1 MFSKRVISASFD
13 SWASTPGKKPLE
25 YHSVIEVERA
35 NSHFS
40 SLIEPWDGVKI
51 PNLCLFDIYGKSGL
65 RIDTVATRDQTV
77 HWKKTLTQEEIDWIR
92 NERAL
97 CTFDFDYWQTRYAFI
112 KDADD
117 RVMRMTPW
125 VSQDIFLDICAEMQE
140 LGIAILLII
149 LKARQLG
156 LSREISLIILHDIV
170 FQAHVNSFVASCEES
185 KTNLLFDMYDFVLER
200 LPFWMRPNENHRR
213 ENKFLEFGNH
223 SAITLQ
229 HGQQATG
236 IARGTTPTRAHIS
249 ELAEFDQGR
258 VSDLIDSSLLKAMH
272 NAPTNFLALEGTAK
286 GINNWWNDKWNS
298 SKAGWPKGRSRLR
311 PLFLPWFVG
320 ALQPDAGWVR
330 AHPVP
335 DGYAETMLPW
345 AANHAKMA
353 KAYVEKT
360 DYLRKRLGANWQMPL
375 EQIWFYE
382 CDREEAINENR
393 LNKFLQETPASD
405 DEAFQ
410 STNIS
415 VFSTETIT
423 YYRDNAAAQLP
434 VAIYGLIGPPEI
446 VNPRLQPDMLARDPD
461 KPNLVVNAA
470 NSTGYPIQFDLVPL
484 KPVALDD
491 GMDKIYIYEMPCAGE
506 TYGFGMDTADGIGK
520 DRTCIEGL
528 RKYGV
533 NGPNRQVV
541 EYTSDRCSALDTWP
555 FLLAIGTLFSVPDE
569 RGYVQ
574 QPRMAIECKGQ
585 GDLPQNIIR
594 MMGWSNFHPWNDKQ
608 LDARQPKLSQYTKI
622 GVYTA
627 SGWFR
632 DGMISLL
639 VKMLR
644 DGDIEICSSWFVHEM
659 QSLEG
664 EESVQSLRAGYG
676 GHDDRIMSLGFI
688 LVSLLKWDSEFY
700 RSAKIAAYSGKT
712 PVGMPSRPKQYASWA
727 YNWQERSDQG
737 IYVPNAPHGIGGVQ
751 S

>member
-1 MFSKRVISASFD
+1 M
-13 SWASTPGKKPLE
+13 
-25 YHSVIEVERA
+25 
-35 NSHFS
+35 
-40 SLIEPWDGVKI
+40 
-51 PNLCLFDIYGKSGL
+51 
-65 RIDTVATRDQTV
+65 
-77 HWKKTLTQEEIDWIR
+77 
-92 NERAL
+92 
-97 CTFDFDYWQTRYAFI
+97 
-112 KDADD
+112 
-117 RVMRMTPW
+117 
-125 VSQDIFLDICAEMQE
+125 
-140 LGIAILLII
+140 IL

-156 LSREISLIILHDIV
+156 LSREISLIILHDII
-170 FQAHVNSFVASCEES
+170 FNPHVNSFVASCEES

-200 LPFWMRPNENHRR
+200 LPFWMRPAETHRR

-249 ELAEFDQGR
+249 ELAEFDEGR

-286 GINNWWNDKWNS
+286 GMNNWWNNKWTS
-298 SKAGWPKGRSRLR
+298 AKAGWPKGRSRLR

-320 ALQPDAGWVR
+320 ALYPDEGWMR

-335 DGYAETMLPW
+335 PDYSTSMLPW
-345 AANHAKMA
+345 ASNHAKMA
-353 KAYVEKT
+353 KAYVDKT
-360 DYLRKRLGANWQMPL
+360 DYLLSRLGSNWQMPI
-375 EQIWFYE
+375 EQIWYYE
-382 CDREEAINENR
+382 CEREEAINENR
-393 LNKFLQETPASD
+393 LNKFLQEMPAND

-423 YYRDNAAAQLP
+423 YYRDNAQAQAP
-434 VAIYGLIGPPEI
+434 VGVYGLVGPPEI
-446 VNPRLQPDMLARDPD
+446 VNPRLQPDELSRDP
-461 KPNLVVNAA
+461 NLPSLIVNAA
-470 NSTGYPIQFDLVPL
+470 HSTGFPIQFELVPL
-484 KPVALDD
+484 KRTALDD
-491 GMDKIYIYEMPCAGE
+491 GMDKIYIYEMPCEGE

-520 DRTCIEGL
+520 DRTVIEGL
-528 RKYGV
+528 RKYSV
-533 NGPNRQVV
+533 NGPNRQIL
-541 EYTSDRCSALDTWP
+541 EYASDKCSALDTWP
-555 FLLAIGTLFSVPDE
+555 FLLAIGTLYCV
-569 RGYVQ
+569 RGDNGHIQ

-608 LDARQPKLSQYTKI
+608 LDARQPKLSQYNKI

-644 DGDIEICSSWFVHEM
+644 DGDIEICSPWFVHEM

-676 GHDDRIMSLGFI
+676 GHDDRIMSLGFV
-688 LVSLLKWDSEFY
+688 LVSLLKWDAGFY
-700 RSAKIAAYSGKT
+700 RSAKIAAYSGRT
-712 PVGMPSRPKQYASWA
+712 PVGMPARPKTYAQWA
-727 YNWQERSDQG
+727 YNFQERTDSG
-737 IYVPNAPHGIGGVQ
+737 IYLSNGRDPQG